1 MQIIV
6 AEQRQ
11 VSIAGMRVGR
21 LESRPNPRTGMSTL
35 RELLSKPFRRSGAA
49 APPCRNGMGG
59 NKKAPDG
66 SGTRMKTNLLIY
78 GDGTTILPCGNRPNR
93 LKASV
98 VNSGETRP
106 NSRVKSCQIDISAH
120 AGFSRPTQKGQQM
133 GTFRL
138 PGSPAYE
145 NNQAAKG
152 CSFKT
157 ASRARLKK

>member
-1 MQIIV
+1 MTPTPCK
-6 AEQRQ
+6 R
-11 VSIAGMRVGR
+11 GT
-21 LESRPNPRTGMSTL
+21 PNKNFSHRFVFFAISAV
-35 RELLSKPFRRSGAA
+35 ELLRSETGRM
-49 APPCRNGMGG
+49 PVPRGR

-66 SGTRMKTNLLIY
+66 SGTWMKTNLLIY
-78 GDGTTILPCGNRPNR
+78 GDGTTILPCGTRPNW

-98 VNSGETRP
+98 VSSGETRP

-145 NNQAAKG
+145 NNQACK
-152 CSFKT
+152 
-157 ASRARLKK
+157 RLFL